1 MTALSP
7 ALLRWVEAAVG
18 DGAQVTSVREMDPW
32 SVEMH
37 ELVVGDR
44 GGADHRLVLRRYTD
58 ARHLG
63 ADPAYDPANEARALR
78 LLGETDIPAPRLYA
92 ADLEPAV
99 SDVPAVLES
108 WVPGEPADPHNLGAY
123 LTSAAETLVRIHA
136 AVPARPAKLPDYLPY
151 AVGDGIAL
159 RPPEWTSLP
168 GLWEDVLDVL
178 AGAVPDMRTCFI
190 HRDYHQGNTL
200 AIGDR
205 VVSVIDWVTA
215 AWGPPGI
222 DLARMRINLV
232 EDYGSDSAE
241 RFINAYR
248 AAGGDP
254 DDRHPYWDLRD
265 AADCLIDNS
274 YRNDLEGHDWAR
286 FEHWVAGIL
295 AEL

>member
-1 MTALSP
+1 VTELSP
-7 ALLRWVEAAVG
+7 ALLRWVEVAVG
-18 DGAQVTSVREMDPW
+18 DGAQVTSIREMDPW

-37 ELVVGDR
+37 ELVVGER
-44 GGADHRLVLRRYTD
+44 GAADHRLVLRRYTD

-63 ADPAYDPANEARALR
+63 ADPAYDPANEARALQ

-108 WVPGEPADPHNLGAY
+108 WVPGEPADPQDLDAY

-136 AVPARPAKLPDYLPY
+136 AVPARPAELPDYLPY
-151 AVGDGIAL
+151 AFGDGIEL
-159 RPPEWTSLP
+159 RPPKWTSLP

-178 AGAVPDMRTCFI
+178 AGAVPDMRRCFI

-222 DLARMRINLV
+222 DLARMRLNLV
-232 EDYGSDSAE
+232 EDYGPDSAE
-241 RFINAYR
+241 RFTDAYR
-248 AAGGDP
+248 AAGGNP

-274 YRNDLEGHDWAR
+274 YRNDLEGHDRAL
-286 FEHWVAGIL
+286 FEQWVAGIL